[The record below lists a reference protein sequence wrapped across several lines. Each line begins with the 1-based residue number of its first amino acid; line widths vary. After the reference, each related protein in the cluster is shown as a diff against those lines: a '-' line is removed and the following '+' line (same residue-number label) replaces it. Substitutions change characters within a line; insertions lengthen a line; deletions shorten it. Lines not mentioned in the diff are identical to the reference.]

1 MRTRLLELVS
11 INIPSSL
18 CDLTPSAI
26 NRLPSPTPTASTM
39 QSSITLK
46 PLKSEGTTSYG
57 SAPGSPTEVGTPT
70 ASGTPT
76 GPGTPVDIENISAYY
91 ASQKFKQAQQE
102 NEAGPSDETKS
113 VASKPVAAK
122 PVAVKSGDGKAGG
135 KNRKKAKTFE
145 PYDVTEPMEPEL
157 CFPMYG
163 ILTNITEDAENWYHQ
178 VRVILSYGIEDM
190 NFAGG
195 RFKVSIPISFLP
207 S

>member
-1 MRTRLLELVS
+1 
-11 INIPSSL
+11 
-18 CDLTPSAI
+18 
-26 NRLPSPTPTASTM
+26 M

-46 PLKSEGTTSYG
+46 PLKSEGTTSHG

-91 ASQKFKQAQQE
+91 ASQKLKQAQQE

-113 VASKPVAAK
+113 AAAKPVAAK
-122 PVAVKSGDGKAGG
+122 SGDGNAGG

-195 RFKVSIPISFLP
+195 RFKVSIPISFL
-207 S
+207 SS